1 MLAWERQEGESARAY
16 EAFCL
21 YRDLGPERSLAKV
34 GQELGKSVSLMERWS
49 SEHDWVDRVK
59 ALEARDQMLKHDAV
73 EEHLREK
80 AEDHARRETRLREK
94 ALEAREK
101 AMEKSLRMLE
111 YPLVEQSR
119 RVEDGPDGEEVVY
132 EFHPTRWSL
141 ATAVQLYA
149 MSQGG
154 GPSEAELE
162 ETGEIDLSDLSE
174 DELRHLLEAHDKIKW
189 VPPSEAPGGKR

>member
-1 MLAWERQEGESARAY
+1 VLAWERQEGESARAY

-34 GQELGKSVSLMERWS
+34 GQALGKSVSLMERWS
-49 SEHDWVDRVK
+49 SEHEWVDRVK

-119 RVEDGPDGEEVVY
+119 RVEDGPDGEEEVTYVF
-132 EFHPTRWSL
+132 EPTRWSL

-162 ETGEIDLSDLSE
+162 ETGEMDLADLSE
-174 DELRHLLEAHDKIKW
+174 DELRHLLEAHAKIKW
-189 VPPSEAPGGKR
+189 VPPSPGGKR